1 MSSITSVYEALTPR
15 NQLRLQELGA
25 RFRLARQRR
34 QWTQKDLAAKA
45 GISEGTLK
53 KVEAGNPRV
62 PLGFWL
68 QLMDI
73 FAMADEIEQLMW
85 PENDRVGA
93 AMDNRPLRQ
102 RVRRSRSAPIEFDL
116 EDD

>member
-1 MSSITSVYEALTPR
+1 MPSASPVYETLTSR
-15 NQLRLQELGA
+15 NQLRLQELGE

-53 KVEAGNPRV
+53 KIEAGNPRV
-62 PLGFWL
+62 PVGFWL
-68 QLMDI
+68 QLMDVFGI
-73 FAMADEIEQLMW
+73 ADEIELLAL

-93 AMDNRPLRQ
+93 AMDDRPIRQ
-102 RVRRSRSAPIEFDL
+102 RVRSRTAPIEFDL
-116 EDD
+116 GDD

>member
-1 MSSITSVYEALTPR
+1 MPSASSVYETLAAR
-15 NQLRLQELGA
+15 NQLRLEELGK

-34 QWTQKDLAAKA
+34 QWTQKELAAKS

-53 KVEAGNPRV
+53 KIEAGNPRV

-68 QLMDI
+68 QLMDV
-73 FAMADEIEQLMW
+73 FAIAEEIEQLAL

-93 AMDNRPLRQ
+93 AMDDRPMRQ
-102 RVRRSRSAPIEFDL
+102 RVRSRAAPIEFDL
-116 EDD
+116 GDD